1 MSEKVDTEQ
10 VEVVAPTPLLHP
22 AAGVPEIIETESAF
36 ESALAQL
43 ATGTGPFAFDAE
55 RASGFKYSSRAYLI
69 QIKRNNGGLH
79 LIDPI
84 PFGPHHPC
92 FTKLN
97 ALIKNE
103 EVILHASTQDLPC
116 LRELGIEPQILFDT
130 ELGGRIAGL
139 PRVGLGPLLE
149 TLMGVSLAKEH
160 SAADWSKRP
169 LPIEWLNYAALDVE
183 LLVELRDKVYAL
195 LVDAGKW
202 EWAKEDF
209 ASIISAP
216 APAPRID
223 PWRRTSGMHKIKK
236 RLHMAVV
243 RELWQARNTLA
254 QELDIS
260 PGRLLTDAAISE
272 IALASENT
280 PLLNRKHLEKVLRP
294 IGLRARWFENSELWI
309 SAIATALAL
318 PEDQWPEARSKSDA
332 LPPIKLWRE
341 RFPEKYAP
349 LTHARFNLQVRA
361 EELSIPLENLISPEL
376 VRRICW
382 SPPEGSVSGALLA
395 LGARRWQT
403 EIAAP
408 ILEAALLEKEPLA
421 IAEETDVQATDEKST
436 SLGQG
441 VGDKPSAP
449 Q

>member
-1 MSEKVDTEQ
+1 MISDQ
-10 VEVVAPTPLLHP
+10 
-22 AAGVPEIIETESAF
+22 
-36 ESALAQL
+36 
-43 ATGTGPFAFDAE
+43 
-55 RASGFKYSSRAYLI
+55 
-69 QIKRNNGGLH
+69 
-79 LIDPI
+79 
-84 PFGPHHPC
+84 
-92 FTKLN
+92 
-97 ALIKNE
+97 

-169 LPIEWLNYAALDVE
+169 LPAEWLNYAALDVE
-183 LLVELRDKVYAL
+183 LLIELRDKVYQL

-202 EWAKEDF
+202 EWAKQDF

-216 APAPRID
+216 PPAPRID

-243 RELWQARNTLA
+243 RELWQARNSLA

-272 IALASENT
+272 IALASETT
-280 PLLNRKHLEKVLRP
+280 PLLNRKQLEKVLRP

-309 SAIATALAL
+309 SAIARALAL
-318 PEDQWPEARSKSDA
+318 TEDQWPEARSKSDA

-341 RFPEKYAP
+341 RFPERYAP
-349 LTHARFNLQVRA
+349 LTHARFNLQIRA
-361 EELSIPLENLISPEL
+361 NELSIPLENLLSPEL

-382 SPPEGSVSGALLA
+382 SPPENSVADALLA
-395 LGARRWQT
+395 LGARRWQVD
-403 EIAAP
+403 IAAP
-408 ILEAALLEKEPLA
+408 ILEAALQEAEPLE
-421 IAEETDVQATDEKST
+421 IPEPEEPAS
-436 SLGQG
+436 
-441 VGDKPSAP
+441 PSAEL
-449 Q
+449 

>member
-10 VEVVAPTPLLHP
+10 AEVVAPTPLLHP

-116 LRELGIEPQILFDT
+116 LRELGIEPQLLFDT

-421 IAEETDVQATDEKST
+421 IAEEADVQATDVKST